1 MTDLD
6 QEGISGRLRARFVT
20 YQEAPPRHRYAL
32 LGLALVALVAI
43 GYGIYTWYYWR
54 HHISTDD
61 AYITAHIAPMSAR
74 GPGIVVEVAVNDNQ
88 DVKPDQDPPR
98 LESRAH
104 AGARAQALLRLDP
117 RDYEVAVAQA
127 RAAVVSAK
135 GDLQNAVVSV
145 PLTDD
150 STKSLVQQAD
160 AALGATQHGT
170 EMARQDLEQRLAEI
184 QSRLS
189 AVDAAEAAGRSAQA
203 DYDRAKLDRDR
214 IAALVKGLLVAQ
226 QDMDHAEAAYRTAEA
241 ALDVA
246 RKRLDQARSDVFQAQ
261 ASQRS
266 QQAAVAQSVRRV
278 DESRASL
285 ENARSQRQQVGGRQ
299 ARQGRRAQ
307 AIANLQQAELN
318 LVYCT
323 IRAPMAGRVS
333 RKSVELGQVVTAG
346 QALLAVVDLD
356 DVWVLANYKETELTD
371 VRPGQSATVTVDTY
385 PGKKFR
391 ARVDSIQAGSGA
403 VFSLLPP
410 ENATGNFVKVVQR
423 VPVKLLFEP
432 GENAQHL
439 LVPGMS
445 VVPIISTR

>member
-1 MTDLD
+1 
-6 QEGISGRLRARFVT
+6 V
-20 YQEAPPRHRYAL
+20 
-32 LGLALVALVAI
+32 
-43 GYGIYTWYYWR
+43 
-54 HHISTDD
+54 
-61 AYITAHIAPMSAR
+61 
-74 GPGIVVEVAVNDNQ
+74 
-88 DVKPDQDPPR
+88 
-98 LESRAH
+98 
-104 AGARAQALLRLDP
+104 
-117 RDYEVAVAQA
+117 
-127 RAAVVSAK
+127 
-135 GDLQNAVVSV
+135 
-145 PLTDD
+145 
-150 STKSLVQQAD
+150 
-160 AALGATQHGT
+160 
-170 EMARQDLEQRLAEI
+170 
-184 QSRLS
+184 
-189 AVDAAEAAGRSAQA
+189 RSAQA

-214 IAALVKGLLVAQ
+214 IAALVKNLLVAQ

-241 ALDVA
+241 ALDSA
-246 RKRLDQARSDVFQAQ
+246 RKRLDQARSDVFQSQ

-285 ENARSQRQQVGGRQ
+285 ENARSQRQQVAVRQ
-299 ARQGRRAQ
+299 AQVETAEGRLAQ
-307 AIANLQQAELN
+307 ALANLQQAELN
-318 LVYCT
+318 LTYCT

-333 RKSVELGQVVTAG
+333 RKSVEVGQVVTAG

-371 VRPGQSATVTVDTY
+371 VRPGQPAIVTVDTY

-423 VPVKLLFEP
+423 VPVKLVFER

-445 VVPIISTR
+445 AVPIISIR